1 MRKGKNIK
9 TYKTSSLNAGK
20 LSSHWNS
27 SSFSYELIHYCYW
40 HYQGSQSTASEGQMC
55 VWEKKNQRGTQRS
68 VMDLA
73 VPAFTQGKAESYQM
87 FNFSPI
93 NYFCKTLCFTYAYTH
108 VSRLRVCDVYA
119 CMWSQ
124 TPRLEL
130 QVVLSG
136 PVWTQVVWENSQ
148 VFSLCNLT
156 VSFYVILAVLDFA
169 T

>member
-20 LSSHWNS
+20 LSSHWNG

-40 HYQGSQSTASEGQMC
+40 HCQGSQSTTSEGQMC
-55 VWEKKNQRGTQRS
+55 VGGKKESKRHTEVSDGPCF
-68 VMDLA
+68 L
-73 VPAFTQGKAESYQM
+73 FTQGKAESYQM
-87 FNFSPI
+87 FTFSPI
-93 NYFCKTLCFTYAYTH
+93 NYFCKTLCFTYVYTH

-148 VFSLCNLT
+148 CSL
-156 VSFYVILAVLDFA
+156 YVIWQCLSM
-169 T
+169 